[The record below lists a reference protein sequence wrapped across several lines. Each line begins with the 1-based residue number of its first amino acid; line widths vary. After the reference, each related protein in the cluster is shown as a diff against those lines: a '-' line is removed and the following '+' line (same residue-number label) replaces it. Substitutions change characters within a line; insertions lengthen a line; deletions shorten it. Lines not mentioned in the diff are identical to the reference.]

1 MALLSKLRIDKI
13 GGRDE
18 LSPRLLLELKDN
30 IAYPLYVLFRK
41 SLDTGVVPL
50 YQSTGNLQT
59 SHHSH
64 LQAGSSKQ
72 SRELQT
78 SEFDESSM

>member
-41 SLDTGVVPL
+41 SLDAGVVPL

-59 SHHSH
+59 S
-64 LQAGSSKQ
+64 LPSSSRVIETKQ
-72 SRELQT
+72 RITDQ
-78 SEFDESSM
+78 